1 MLIKENKHEKQTFL
15 SLALLSLQSFAA
27 DTFNVVT
34 DFSSVSFATIKKQ
47 YVIEPATISGVTGN
61 LDESG
66 KFAVFVPVAN
76 IDTAV
81 AIRNER
87 LNALFFNSSANP
99 IIAISGQFDLTSL
112 TQPISKMI
120 VPADV
125 SFYGN
130 NKTFNFPVIITKTDN
145 SITVNSYAPVIV
157 KASDF
162 GIPAANLT
170 QLAATVGGLA
180 LSDSVPVNINLVF
193 TK

>member
-87 LNALFFNSSANP
+87 LNALFLIPLQIQLLRLA
-99 IIAISGQFDLTSL
+99 DSL
-112 TQPISKMI
+112 I
-120 VPADV
+120 
-125 SFYGN
+125 
-130 NKTFNFPVIITKTDN
+130 
-145 SITVNSYAPVIV
+145 
-157 KASDF
+157 
-162 GIPAANLT
+162 
-170 QLAATVGGLA
+170 
-180 LSDSVPVNINLVF
+180 
-193 TK
+193 